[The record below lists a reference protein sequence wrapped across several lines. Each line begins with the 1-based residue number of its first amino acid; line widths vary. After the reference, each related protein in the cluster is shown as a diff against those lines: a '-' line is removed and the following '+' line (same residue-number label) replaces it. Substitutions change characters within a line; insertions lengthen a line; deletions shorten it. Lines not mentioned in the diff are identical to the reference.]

1 MVKQSM
7 KSPFKSS
14 SLPFWMLTAA
24 LGIFLVMSNRSSAL
38 ENQPMP
44 QSRQLV
50 GEVIQVPLY
59 KSRVIDVNTAIQKIS
74 TGNEEIADLL
84 VINSNQAYV
93 LGKAL
98 GSTNILLWDR
108 RGNLIQS
115 LDVEVVHDLIA
126 LKKKMHEM
134 LPNETVEVTTSQ
146 GAILLSGHVTSLDA
160 MDTAI
165 QIAETYTRQDRS
177 IQEKEKDGS
186 AEKKPGS
193 GVVNLLSVGGTQ
205 QVMLKVTVAE
215 MQRGITRRLNTGFNL
230 TTNGGNNW
238 TLGGINGGGNLANS
252 TLFPNALN
260 IRDAGLFSTFVT
272 SNTAFS
278 MTLDAA
284 KETGNAKIL
293 AEPTLTTLSGQ
304 EASFLSGGEFPVPV
318 SGDEDTVTVDYKEF
332 GVGVKFL
339 PTVLDSNRINL
350 KLNVTVSEI
359 ENFNSFGIDVGN
371 STQLLIPGL
380 SKRTATS
387 SVELADGQTIAIAG
401 LLNENIKDLV
411 SKFPVLGDLPI
422 IGSLFRS
429 VEFEKGETELVI
441 LVTPQLT
448 KPLLA
453 DQIALPTTKYIEPT
467 DFEFYLMGKG
477 IHAKED
483 KDEKSESKD
492 QAAKPRTQTVPE
504 LPEPTLDVSS
514 INKNDEANMVQSE
527 QLSGSAFGHVF
538 EDVSQEGI

>member
-1 MVKQSM
+1 M